1 MRSSATTL
9 RDRADGWLLT
19 NTREAMIDQPAEHEP
34 YAYVL
39 NNPASMIDPSG
50 LYTCPACTGT
60 GPDICDL
67 IPLFCY
73 GGSEGGGGYGGGS
86 GGGGRRGGGS
96 NPANPGKPFVFSVT
110 AYSTWLHTFQLQR
123 TLLLTIPFDLLGNIS
138 GGIGAAPNNGTPSN
152 PCSGASPGAL
162 DYSTTNAQQHILQNH
177 TAGGKGPSIYSGDW
191 VAIQALNGS
200 TLSYGSLAPPAFQRS
215 GTYALQWTSPG
226 PGFPW
231 NLIFTN
237 NIGWGA
243 NGQPTP
249 TNRLVVK
256 TNCSTVITSYPV
268 N

>member
-1 MRSSATTL
+1 MRDSAL
-9 RDRADGWLLT
+9 A
-19 NTREAMIDQPAEHEP
+19 
-34 YAYVL
+34 
-39 NNPASMIDPSG
+39 PS
-50 LYTCPACTGT
+50 
-60 GPDICDL
+60 
-67 IPLFCY
+67 
-73 GGSEGGGGYGGGS
+73 
-86 GGGGRRGGGS
+86 
-96 NPANPGKPFVFSVT
+96 
-110 AYSTWLHTFQLQR
+110 
-123 TLLLTIPFDLLGNIS
+123 
-138 GGIGAAPNNGTPSN
+138 NGTPSN